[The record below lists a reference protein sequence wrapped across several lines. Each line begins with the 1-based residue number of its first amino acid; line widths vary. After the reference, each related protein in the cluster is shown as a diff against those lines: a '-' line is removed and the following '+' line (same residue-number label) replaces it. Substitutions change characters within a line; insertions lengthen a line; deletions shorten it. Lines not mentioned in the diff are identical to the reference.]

1 MDKGKNIHISA
12 VIPVYGN
19 DLVLDELCIRLKKA
33 LSSITNKFE
42 ILLVNDASPDNA
54 WHKITLLAQQ
64 DNRIKGINLSRN
76 FGQHNTITAGL
87 DYVSGD
93 WVVVLDCDLQD
104 QPEEITKF
112 YKKAQEG
119 YNVVVG
125 RRVNRKDNIV
135 TKLTSK
141 LFYVVFNYL
150 TEQQLD
156 NRVANFGIYSR
167 KVINAV
173 KNYREKDRSFGL
185 LVVLVGFSRVAIDI
199 EHGCRFRGRS
209 SYTFNK
215 RVNLAIDHVLS
226 HSNKPLKLSIK
237 LGFCISFVSFL
248 YTILLVIKYFSF
260 AEPVSGW
267 TSIMVSIYFLSG
279 LLISVV
285 GIVGLYVGKIYS
297 EIKNRPLYIVD
308 DTTF

>member
-54 WHKITLLAQQ
+54 WQKITLLVQK
-64 DNRIKGINLSRN
+64 DKRIKGINLSRN
-76 FGQHNTITAGL
+76 FGQHHAITAGL

-104 QPEEITKF
+104 KPEEIIKF

-119 YNVVVG
+119 YDVVVG
-125 RRVNRKDNIV
+125 RRVNRKDNIFI
-135 TKLTSK
+135 KLTSK
-141 LFYVVFNYL
+141 LFYAVFNYL

-156 NRVANFGIYSR
+156 NRVANFGIYSK

-173 KNYREKDRSFGL
+173 RNYREKDRSFGL
-185 LVVLVGFSRVAIDI
+185 LVILVGFSRVVIDI
-199 EHGCRFRGRS
+199 EHGFRVRGKS

-237 LGFCISFVSFL
+237 LGFFISFVSFL

-279 LLISVV
+279 LLISVI